1 MPNGLGGGLHTDIVQ
16 NEKTSLG
23 TGNSEIY
30 KYTITSHNF
39 NLSLKAKSEVGKMQL
54 SKNERK

>member
-23 TGNSEIY
+23 TGNSEMRYAIY
-30 KYTITSHNF
+30 TSHNQK
-39 NLSLKAKSEVGKMQL
+39 LTSHI
-54 SKNERK
+54 R